1 MPLPLWVG
9 FGRLAAM
16 FQGDKKFGQ
25 SLLHKPEEALKRK
38 LLPLVPRWL
47 ETHHLTLM
55 TVPWCGLILLFSYF
69 ARTNMAWLWGV
80 SLMIA
85 AQYVTDLLDGAIGR
99 QRNTGLVKW
108 GFYMDHFLDFVFLCV
123 LLIGYAIL
131 LPDIH
136 RMALFFVMMLF
147 AGFMVN
153 SFLAFA
159 STNKFQIAYMG
170 MGPTEMRL
178 VFIGVNTVL
187 VFFGVGPLIVALPY
201 TLAGAAFGLF
211 FTVYKTQLELWRID
225 MAAKYGKDAVPA
237 APPSR
242 HRMSF
247 GAALVLGIIGMWL
260 ATFESEEVALR
271 LGTLTLLA
279 VAAGLFVASL
289 QDFRRFRSQRRFLR
303 AALWSYLPY
312 LLVGLLLLAGLR
324 SWLALARHHG
334 VEDVETLLENLENK
348 E

>member
-1 MPLPLWVG
+1 
-9 FGRLAAM
+9 M

-25 SLLHKPEEALKRK
+25 SLLHKPEEALKRV
-38 LLPLVPRWL
+38 LLPLVPGWL

-55 TVPWCGLILLFSYF
+55 TLPWCGLILLISYF
-69 ARTNMAWLWGV
+69 ARTQDNMAWLWGV
-80 SLMIA
+80 SLMIV
-85 AQYVTDLLDGAIGR
+85 AQYITDLLDGAIGR

-136 RMALFFVMMLF
+136 RLALFFVMMLF

-178 VFIGVNTVL
+178 VFIAVNTVL
-187 VFFGVGPLIVALPY
+187 VFFGTDPLILALPY
-201 TLAGAAFGLF
+201 MLAGAAFGLF

-225 MAAKYGKDAVPA
+225 MAAKYGKDAVPS

-242 HRMSF
+242 HRLSLGGALALGTIGIWMASF
-247 GAALVLGIIGMWL
+247 Q
-260 ATFESEEVALR
+260 SKEVAVQ
-271 LGTLTLLA
+271 LGSLTLLA
-279 VAAGLFVASL
+279 VAAGLFAASL
-289 QDFRRFRSQRRFLR
+289 QDFRRFRSQQRFLR
-303 AALWSYLPY
+303 AALWRWLPY

-324 SWLALARHHG
+324 AWLVLTPRGAG
-334 VEDVETLLENLENK
+334 EDEFQPFFEKVFLIHK
-348 E
+348 EK